1 MTTAESEATGRAR
14 SYDEPA
20 AIDVLERRPLGR
32 AIVDVVADTPPDFGV
47 RVGLFGEWGSGKTS
61 ALNFVQEMLEHR
73 GHIVVRFSP
82 WGVSD
87 ARELWTRLAQQL
99 VEELE
104 RKGNKPGTWFGR
116 LKLKYDDGIR
126 TLIQTATGAAEKL
139 SPVGAFSPIVGKIT
153 QFLNTTAA
161 QVAELAAGNERI
173 VVMIDDVDRTDPS
186 VVPPM
191 LFALRELLDV
201 KRFSWILAID
211 PVVVRAALKQHH
223 PGFGLGRDFLE
234 KIVDFSFVLPA
245 PDPRCRVALIERDLA
260 EHDITFADSGLPEIA
275 ESLPEN
281 PRELRAIVRHLLS
294 IARTLRRFG
303 PDEIDQRLL
312 LTLVVIHASA
322 PTLLGRL
329 LEAQTVL
336 KKITGLRFL
345 KDEREK
351 KAREAARKEIR
362 GFLAKSDV
370 REQDRGRVSALLHRI
385 GDGGFWA
392 PETVISIGR
401 LLHTSPTMTAREAAS
416 ALAEARDTLSLR
428 TWLEEFSAREERTRP
443 EVHSAF
449 FTHLLATY
457 TRMMDVASGSF
468 SSDEMDQ
475 AIQSVLTTVRV
486 IELLLF
492 EIKAASDIGPAG
504 LEDMRQR
511 FSQWAHFEHPP
522 GYAPVRKAEREC
534 LLRFAGAPELD
545 AAAILD
551 RIAPTLLWHDM
562 DGEESQTKL
571 NRDLLMTLEM
581 RAAAAFINA
590 LDRQNTVA
598 DFGGMRTARK
608 YLLRSKGLF
617 WTSHF
622 RNQLREILE
631 GERSSARS
639 DNAMDLL
646 SIALDLPPDA
656 RRVVVADADLVDLLW
671 KVATAVVPN
680 MRRFTL
686 FEDRKRKVEKAG
698 DLTLEEPTWW
708 QAKRAQQR
716 ASSRTVRPEPEETS
730 T

>member
-1 MTTAESEATGRAR
+1 MTAVDGEATGRAR
-14 SYDEPA
+14 SYDDPA
-20 AIDVLERRPLGR
+20 TVDVLERRPLAR
-32 AIVDVVADTPPDFGV
+32 AIADVVADTPPEFGV

-61 ALNFVQEMLEHR
+61 VLNFVQEMLEHR

-153 QFLNTTAA
+153 QLLNTTAA
-161 QVAELAAGNERI
+161 HVAELAAGNERI

-234 KIVDFSFVLPA
+234 KIVDFPFVLPA
-245 PDPRCRVALIERDLA
+245 PEPRCRVALIERDLA
-260 EHDITFADSGLPEIA
+260 EHDITFKNSGLPEIA

-322 PTLLGRL
+322 PNLLGRL

-345 KDEREK
+345 KDDREK
-351 KAREAARKEIR
+351 KARAAASKEIR
-362 GFLAKSDV
+362 GFLATSDV
-370 REQDRGRVSALLHRI
+370 REQDRGRVSGLLHRI

-392 PETVISIGR
+392 PETVIRLGR

-416 ALAEARDTLSLR
+416 ALDEARDALSLR

-443 EVHSAF
+443 EVHAAF
-449 FTHLLATY
+449 FTQLLATY
-457 TRMMDVASGSF
+457 TRMMEVASGSF
-468 SSDEMDQ
+468 SSNEMDQ
-475 AIQSVLTTVRV
+475 AIQSVLTTIRV

-492 EIKAASDIGPAG
+492 EIKGASDIGSAG

-522 GYAPVRKAEREC
+522 GYAPARKAERAC

-551 RIAPTLLWHDM
+551 RITPTLLWHDM

-581 RAAAAFINA
+581 RAAAAFISA
-590 LDRQNTVA
+590 LDRQNTVV

-608 YLLRSKGLF
+608 YLLRSKGVF
-617 WTSHF
+617 WTSQF
-622 RNQLREILE
+622 RNQLREVLE
-631 GERSSARS
+631 REQSSARS

-656 RRVVVADADLVDLLW
+656 RRVVLADADLVGLLW

-698 DLTLEEPTWW
+698 DLTLKEPTWW
-708 QAKRAQQR
+708 HAKRAQQR
-716 ASSRTVRPEPEETS
+716 ASGRTARPGPDETS